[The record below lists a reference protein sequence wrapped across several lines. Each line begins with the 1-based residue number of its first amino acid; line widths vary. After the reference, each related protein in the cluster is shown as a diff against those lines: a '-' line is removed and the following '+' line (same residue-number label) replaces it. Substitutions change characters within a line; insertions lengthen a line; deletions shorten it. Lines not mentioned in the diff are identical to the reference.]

1 MDHESKRLIER
12 YMEAYFVVTKRM
24 HAEIQEG
31 IQDDITMD
39 QFQVLDYISRHE
51 RCTSTELADVF
62 AVGKSSI
69 TAMITRLVDK
79 GILQRTRDEDDRRVV
94 YLSLTE
100 HGESNYRKAQQKI
113 MHTVSTYMV
122 HFEAEEIEG
131 FISAFEKLAR
141 LIGEGS
147 SEK

>member
-12 YMEAYFVVTKRM
+12 YMEAYFVVTKRL
-24 HAEIQEG
+24 HGEIQEE

-39 QFQVLDYISRHE
+39 QFQLLDYMARHE

-94 YLSLTE
+94 YLTLTE
-100 HGESNYRKAQQKI
+100 HGESDYRKVQEKI
-113 MHTVSTYMV
+113 MQTVSAYMG
-122 HFEAEEIEG
+122 HFEADEIEG

-141 LIGEGS
+141 LIREGS
-147 SEK
+147 TEK